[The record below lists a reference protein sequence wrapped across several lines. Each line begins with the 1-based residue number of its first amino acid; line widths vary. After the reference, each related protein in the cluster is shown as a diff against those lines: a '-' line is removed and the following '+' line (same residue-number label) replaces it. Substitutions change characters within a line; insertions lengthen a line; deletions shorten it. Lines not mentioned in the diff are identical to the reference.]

1 MTTAII
7 TGASQGL
14 GRAIALLLAKR
25 NIHLVLNARRRE
37 PLEKLARELGAI
49 AIPGDV
55 SEIAEEIA
63 AAAPDADILI
73 NNASELGPLPMPR
86 LDEYPWEALL
96 HVFRVNVV
104 APIHLAQLV
113 LPAMKAR
120 GSGVIVNIT
129 SDAGVNAYPNWGG
142 YGASKAALAHASRTL
157 AVELEGTGVRVHAI
171 DPGDMDT
178 EMHRLAIPDADI
190 SQLARPEDVAP
201 SIVDLVAA

>member
-14 GRAIALLLAKR
+14 GRAIAMLLAKR
-25 NIHLVLNARRRE
+25 GIKLVLNARRRE
-37 PLEKLARELGAI
+37 PLEQLARELGAI
-49 AIPGDV
+49 AVPGDV

-86 LDEYPWEALL
+86 LEDYPWPDLL
-96 HVFRVNVV
+96 RVLKINVV

-113 LPAMKAR
+113 LPGMKKR

-157 AVELEGTGVRVHAI
+157 AVELEGTGVRVYAI

-201 SIVDLVAA
+201 SIVELVAA

>member
-14 GRAIALLLAKR
+14 GRAIAMLLAKR
-25 NIHLVLNARRRE
+25 GIKLVLNARRRE
-37 PLEKLARELGAI
+37 PLEQLARELGAI
-49 AIPGDV
+49 AVPGDV
-55 SEIAEEIA
+55 SEVAEEIA

-86 LDEYPWEALL
+86 LEDYPWPDLL
-96 HVFRVNVV
+96 RVLKINVV

-113 LPAMKAR
+113 LPGMKKR

-157 AVELEGTGVRVHAI
+157 AVELEGTGVRVYAI

-178 EMHRLAIPDADI
+178 EMHRLAIPDADV

-201 SIVDLVAA
+201 SIVELVAA

>member
-14 GRAIALLLAKR
+14 GRAIARLLAKR
-25 NIHLVLNARRRE
+25 NIRLILNARRRE

-49 AIPGDV
+49 AVPGDV

-86 LDEYPWEALL
+86 LEDYPWPDLL
-96 HVFRVNVV
+96 RVLKVNVV

-113 LPAMKAR
+113 LPGMKKR

-157 AVELEGTGVRVHAI
+157 AVELEGTGVRVYAI

-201 SIVDLVAA
+201 SIVELVAA